1 MLMLRRFTSKS
12 RGLLAKIVR
21 GQSNQQST
29 EQGLTLIESLAAV
42 VIFSLAI
49 IAVTQ
54 PLVLAMATR
63 VRAYRAQ
70 QSLQLAQGEIER
82 VRLLVEQSYQGQRKP
97 GDSNQTALDTYISYI
112 SKLPPASSAT
122 SPKEVGP
129 PTAFVGD
136 CKNALPTS
144 ATQGC
149 TVEVNGAT
157 FGIQTFRLHT
167 IEPPV
172 RSLGNQKV
180 PVAFKMGVRVYPP
193 AALSQDNLSNL
204 SIEPASLAFSEHT
217 DGRAP
222 LAVSYV
228 PIVRSDLANSIDD
241 YNKLIDKLKQN

>member
-82 VRLLVEQSYQGQRKP
+82 VRLLVEQSYQGQQKP
-97 GDSNQTALDTYISYI
+97 GDSDQTALDTYI

-129 PTAFVGD
+129 PTGFIDNCGETR
-136 CKNALPTS
+136 PTS

-149 TVEVNGAT
+149 KVEVNGAT

-172 RSLGNQKV
+172 RSLGNRTV

-228 PIVRSDLANSIDD
+228 PIVRSDLVDSIDD
-241 YNKLIDKLKQN
+241 YKELVEKLKQN

>member
-97 GDSNQTALDTYISYI
+97 GDSNQTALDTYIS
-112 SKLPPASSAT
+112 KLPPASSAT

-129 PTAFVGD
+129 PTGFID
-136 CKNALPTS
+136 CGETRPTS

-149 TVEVNGAT
+149 KVEVNGAT

-167 IEPPV
+167 IEPSV
-172 RSLGNQKV
+172 RSLGNRTV

-228 PIVRSDLANSIDD
+228 PIVRSDLVDSIDD
-241 YNKLIDKLKQN
+241 YKKLVEKLNKQN

>member
-21 GQSNQQST
+21 GHSNQQST
-29 EQGLTLIESLAAV
+29 EQGLTLIESLAAI
-42 VIFSLAI
+42 VIFGFAI
-49 IAVTQ
+49 TAVTQ
-54 PLVLAMATR
+54 PLVIAMATR

-70 QSLQLAQGEIER
+70 QSLQLAQGEIEK
-82 VRLLVEQSYQGQRKP
+82 VRLLVEQSYQGQQKP
-97 GDSNQTALDTYISYI
+97 GDTAQTALNTYI

-122 SPKEVGP
+122 GLRDVGP
-129 PTAFVGD
+129 PTAFID
-136 CKNALPTS
+136 CRTTQPS

-149 TVEVNGAT
+149 QVLVNGAT

-172 RSLGNQKV
+172 RSLGNRTV

-193 AALSQDNLSNL
+193 AALSQNNLSNL
-204 SIEPASLAFSEHT
+204 SIEPASLAFSERS
-217 DGRAP
+217 DGPAP

-241 YNKLIDKLKQN
+241 YKELIKNFNP